1 MWDGHV
7 AHRSISLATSLAV
20 VALALYVAPLA
31 VRTAAAEPGPV
42 RTVSAEPGPL
52 ASGYG
57 RSIVFSG
64 RTWLAKTG
72 LSGPGPNHFSD
83 AADNVWVDADDRL
96 HLRITHRNGTWLCPE
111 VVATESLGY
120 GTYRFD
126 VQGFSGDLDPNVVLG
141 LFTWSDDPAYDH
153 RELDIEL
160 ARWGNPLAPNGQFTV
175 RPNAPSVRRFTFE
188 QPAAGEPGSFSLA
201 WRADG
206 VTFQSLSGDPTRGAA
221 SLVAAH
227 TFADGV
233 PPPGGEHARM
243 NLWLHEGRPPGDGA
257 EIEAIIRRFEVIP

>member
-31 VRTAAAEPGPV
+31 V